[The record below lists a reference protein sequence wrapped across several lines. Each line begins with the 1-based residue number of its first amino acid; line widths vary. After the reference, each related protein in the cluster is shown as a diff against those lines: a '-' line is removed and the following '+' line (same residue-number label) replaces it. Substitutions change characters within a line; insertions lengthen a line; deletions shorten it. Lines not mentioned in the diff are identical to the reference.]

1 MVSSQKFQVLGVVV
15 DVVVGGGVVVVSGG
29 VVVVG
34 GGVVVVGGGGVVV
47 GGGGVVV
54 VVGVG
59 GPLQSTPPMKH
70 PIEQDSTIS
79 QVEKKRHSWWTSSF
93 SKLNQV

>member
-15 DVVVGGGVVVVSGG
+15 DVVVGGGV
-29 VVVVG
+29 
-34 GGVVVVGGGGVVV
+34 VVV

-70 PIEQDSTIS
+70 PIEQDSTVS
-79 QVEKKRHSWWTSSF
+79 QVEKKRHS
-93 SKLNQV
+93 